1 MQRQFPKNV
10 SLEAGYVANK
20 GTNLDELVFYNVP
33 TPGPT
38 ATIQARRPFPAWG
51 TALSMDPFVTSS
63 YNSLQVKASRR
74 GKKGMTNLVAYTWAK
89 SIDLSSERGNGDRGG
104 GFSGSG
110 DERNRAGSSRGLSGF
125 DVRHRLVVSSVFE
138 LPVGTG
144 KAVMANAGRIANKI
158 VGGWEV
164 SFIGTVQGGFPY
176 TAAMSGDIN
185 GDGITDRPDLVG
197 PVSYNTRNPLC
208 YVIDSRNANCHASSS
223 AFVNLPAGSTRF
235 GTEGRDTLIGPGL
248 FVADVSAGKNTRFG
262 KDERYNLQF
271 RWEAFN
277 FFNRANYNQ
286 PAAVVNVA
294 SPAFGS
300 ITSAGRAR
308 EMQFG
313 IRLEF

>member
-1 MQRQFPKNV
+1 
-10 SLEAGYVANK
+10 
-20 GTNLDELVFYNVP
+20 
-33 TPGPT
+33 
-38 ATIQARRPFPAWG
+38 
-51 TALSMDPFVTSS
+51 MDPYVTSM
-63 YNSLQVKASRR
+63 YNSLQVKAVRR
-74 GKKGMTNLVAYTWAK
+74 GKRGMTNLVAYTFAK

-125 DVRHRLVVSSVFE
+125 DVRHRLVVSSVYE

-144 KAVMANAGRIANKI
+144 KALMANAGRVANKI

-164 SFIGTVQGGFPY
+164 SFIGTAQGGFPY

-185 GDGITDRPDLVG
+185 GDGLTDRPDLVG
-197 PVSYNTRNPLC
+197 PVSYNTRSPLC
-208 YVIDSRNANCHASSS
+208 YVIDSRNANCHTSSS
-223 AFVNLPAGSTRF
+223 AFVNLPAGSVRF
-235 GTEGRDTLIGPGL
+235 GSEGRDTLIGPGL
-248 FVADVSAGKNTRFG
+248 FQADVSAGKNTRFG
-262 KDERYNLQF
+262 KDERFNLQF

-277 FFNRANYNQ
+277 FFNRPNYNQ

-308 EMQFG
+308 EMQLG
-313 IRLEF
+313 MRLEF